1 MATTIKSTALDFDA
15 IKESLKDYLK
25 STDEFADYDFAASGL
40 NNLMD
45 VLAYNTHING
55 LVSNF
60 TLNES
65 FLGTAQLRSS
75 LVSLATGIGY
85 IPDTKTASR
94 ALARVRV
101 NLAGVSSRPSVIT
114 LPKYTK
120 FTASLDD
127 VSYTFQTIENYDA
140 EDNGNGEYVFET
152 TAGSANIPI
161 YEGARKTKT
170 FLVGEYSEN
179 DVYIIPDVNLD
190 GDTIEVNV
198 YESPNSSQ
206 FTSFQNITAATSVN
220 ENSTIYILKESPNGF
235 YQLSFGAND
244 ILGRAPASGNAIQ
257 VNYLSTKGSVANGI
271 TTFSPSNTIT
281 VGGSQYNML
290 VSSTSNSAGGD
301 EKESLESIRRNA
313 PFQYATQ
320 NRMVTPEDYTS
331 LILRNFST
339 LIKDIKSWGGE
350 DNPKPKFGTV
360 FSSILFENDVSET
373 QIVETKR
380 AIEELV
386 DQLAVISFNV
396 EFTDPV
402 ETFIETDV
410 FFQINPKFTS
420 QSPNSIRTSVRS
432 TISNYFTNTIG
443 NFGQSFRRSN
453 MLSLIDDVSPAIL
466 SSRSEIR
473 MQQRF
478 TPVLNSRNSFTLTF
492 PTNIKAPSSDGAVIT
507 STPFVV
513 DNKSVIIKN
522 KSNTNILQAVSVG
535 SDEVVVDNV
544 GSYNPTTRSVNIVSI
559 KPSSIDGAN
568 SFIKISAIPANP
580 SAITPILNDILKYD
594 PESSAITA
602 VTTSADN

>member
-1 MATTIKSTALDFDA
+1 MATTIKSTALDFNA
-15 IKESLKDYLK
+15 IKESLKDYLR
-25 STDEFADYDFAASGL
+25 STDEFTDYDFAASGL

-85 IPDTKTASR
+85 IPDTKTAAR
-94 ALARVRV
+94 ALVRVRV
-101 NLAGVSSRPSVIT
+101 NLAGVSTRPSVIT

-140 EDNGNGEYVFET
+140 EDNGNGEYVFT
-152 TAGSANIPI
+152 TTGGSTNIPI

-198 YESPNSSQ
+198 YESPTGSQ
-206 FTSFQNITAATSVN
+206 FTSFQNITKATSVN
-220 ENSTIYILKESPNGF
+220 KNSTLYILKESPNGF

-244 ILGRAPASGNAIQ
+244 ILGRAPQSGNAIQ
-257 VNYLSTKGSVANGI
+257 INYLSTKGPVANGI
-271 TTFSPSNTIT
+271 NTFTPNDTIT
-281 VGGSQYNML
+281 VDGSQYNLL
-290 VSSTSNSAGGD
+290 VSTTSNSTGGD

-360 FSSILFENDVSET
+360 FSSILFEDDVSET
-373 QIVETKR
+373 QIEETKV

-386 DQLAVISFNV
+386 EQLAIISFNV
-396 EFTDPV
+396 EFADPV

-432 TISNYFTNTIG
+432 TISNYFANTIG

-453 MLSLIDDVSPAIL
+453 LLSLIDDVSPAIL
-466 SSRSEIR
+466 SSRSEVR

-492 PTNIKAPSSDGAVIT
+492 PANIKAPSSDGAVIT

-513 DNKSVIIKN
+513 GNQSVIIKN
-522 KSNTNILQAVSVG
+522 KSNTNTLQAVAVG

-544 GSYNPTTRSVNIVSI
+544 GSYDPTSRSVNIVSI

-568 SFIKISAIPANP
+568 NFIKISAIPANP

-594 PESSAITA
+594 LEASAITP
-602 VTTSADN
+602 VTTSANN

>member
-1 MATTIKSTALDFDA
+1 MATTIKSTALDFNA

-25 STDEFADYDFAASGL
+25 STDEFTDYDFAASGL

-85 IPDTKTASR
+85 IPDTKTAAR
-94 ALARVRV
+94 ALVRVRV
-101 NLAGVSSRPSVIT
+101 NLAGVSPRPSVIT

-120 FTASLDD
+120 FAASLDD

-140 EDNGNGEYVFET
+140 EDNGNGEYVFT
-152 TAGSANIPI
+152 TTGGSTNIPI
-161 YEGARKTKT
+161 YEGAKKTKT

-198 YESPNSSQ
+198 YESPNGSE
-206 FTSFQNITAATSVN
+206 FTSFQNITEATSVN
-220 ENSTIYILKESPNGF
+220 ENSTLYILKESPNGF

-244 ILGRAPASGNAIQ
+244 ILGRAPQSGNAIQ
-257 VNYLSTKGSVANGI
+257 INYLSTKGPVANSI
-271 TTFSPSNTIT
+271 NAFTPNDTIT
-281 VGGSQYNML
+281 VDGSQYNLL
-290 VSSTSNSAGGD
+290 VSTTSNSTGGD

-360 FSSILFENDVSET
+360 FSSILFEDDVSET
-373 QIVETKR
+373 QIEETKV

-386 DQLAVISFNV
+386 EQLAIISFNV
-396 EFTDPV
+396 EFADPV

-432 TISNYFTNTIG
+432 TISNYFANTIG

-453 MLSLIDDVSPAIL
+453 LLSLIDDVSPAIL
-466 SSRSEIR
+466 SSRSEVR

-492 PTNIKAPSSDGAVIT
+492 PANIKAPSSDGAVIT

-513 DNKSVIIKN
+513 GNQSVIIKN
-522 KSNTNILQAVSVG
+522 KSNTNTLQAIAVG

-544 GSYNPTTRSVNIVSI
+544 GSYDPTSRSVNIVSI

-568 SFIKISAIPANP
+568 NFIKISAIPANP

-594 PESSAITA
+594 LEASAITP
-602 VTTSADN
+602 VTTSANN

>member
-1 MATTIKSTALDFDA
+1 MATTIKSTALDFNA
-15 IKESLKDYLK
+15 IKESLKDYLR
-25 STDEFADYDFAASGL
+25 STDEFTDYDFAASGL

-85 IPDTKTASR
+85 IPDTKTAAR
-94 ALARVRV
+94 ALVRVRV
-101 NLAGVSSRPSVIT
+101 NLAGVSTRPSVIT

-120 FTASLDD
+120 FAASLDD

-140 EDNGNGEYVFET
+140 EDNGNGEYVFT
-152 TAGSANIPI
+152 TTGGSTNIPI

-198 YESPNSSQ
+198 YESPTGSQ
-206 FTSFQNITAATSVN
+206 FTSFQNITKATSVN
-220 ENSTIYILKESPNGF
+220 KNSTLYILKESPNGF

-244 ILGRAPASGNAIQ
+244 ILGRAPQSGNAIQ
-257 VNYLSTKGSVANGI
+257 INYLSTKGPVANGI
-271 TTFSPSNTIT
+271 NTFTPNDTIT
-281 VGGSQYNML
+281 VDGSQYNLL
-290 VSSTSNSAGGD
+290 VSTTSNSTGGD

-360 FSSILFENDVSET
+360 FSSILFEDDVSET
-373 QIVETKR
+373 QIEETKV

-386 DQLAVISFNV
+386 EQLAIISFNV
-396 EFTDPV
+396 EFADPV

-432 TISNYFTNTIG
+432 TISNYFANTIG

-453 MLSLIDDVSPAIL
+453 LLSLIDDVSPAIL
-466 SSRSEIR
+466 SSRSEVR

-492 PTNIKAPSSDGAVIT
+492 PANIKAPSSDGAVIT
-507 STPFVV
+507 STPFIVG
-513 DNKSVIIKN
+513 NQSVIIKN
-522 KSNTNILQAVSVG
+522 KSNTNTLQAVAVG

-544 GSYNPTTRSVNIVSI
+544 GSYDPTSRSVNIVSI

-568 SFIKISAIPANP
+568 NFIKISAIPANP

-594 PESSAITA
+594 LEASAITP
-602 VTTSADN
+602 VTTSANN

>member
-1 MATTIKSTALDFDA
+1 MATTIKSTALDFNA
-15 IKESLKDYLK
+15 IKESLKDYLR
-25 STDEFADYDFAASGL
+25 STDEFTDYDFAASGL

-85 IPDTKTASR
+85 IPDTKTAAR
-94 ALARVRV
+94 ALVRVRV
-101 NLAGVSSRPSVIT
+101 NLAGVSTRPSVIT

-140 EDNGNGEYVFET
+140 EDNGNGEYVFT
-152 TAGSANIPI
+152 TTGGSTNIPI

-179 DVYIIPDVNLD
+179 DAYIIPDVNLD

-198 YESPNSSQ
+198 YESPTGSQ
-206 FTSFQNITAATSVN
+206 FTSFQNITKATSVN
-220 ENSTIYILKESPNGF
+220 KNSTLYILKESPNGF

-244 ILGRAPASGNAIQ
+244 ILGRAPQSGNAIQ
-257 VNYLSTKGSVANGI
+257 INYLSTKGPVANGI
-271 TTFSPSNTIT
+271 NTFTPNDTIT
-281 VGGSQYNML
+281 VDGSQYNLL
-290 VSSTSNSAGGD
+290 VSTTSNSTGGD
-301 EKESLESIRRNA
+301 VKESLESIRRNA

-360 FSSILFENDVSET
+360 FSSILFEDDVSET
-373 QIVETKR
+373 QIEQTKV

-386 DQLAVISFNV
+386 EQLAIISFNV
-396 EFTDPV
+396 EFADPV

-432 TISNYFTNTIG
+432 TISNYFANTIG

-453 MLSLIDDVSPAIL
+453 LLSLIDDVSPAIL
-466 SSRSEIR
+466 SSRSEVR

-478 TPVLNSRNSFTLTF
+478 TPVLNSRNSFALTF
-492 PTNIKAPSSDGAVIT
+492 PVNIKAPSSDGAVIT

-513 DNKSVIIKN
+513 GNQSVIIKN
-522 KSNTNILQAVSVG
+522 KSNTNTLQAVAVG

-544 GSYNPTTRSVNIVSI
+544 GSYDPTSRSVNIVSI

-568 SFIKISAIPANP
+568 NFIKISAIPANP

-594 PESSAITA
+594 LEASAITP
-602 VTTSADN
+602 VTTSANN